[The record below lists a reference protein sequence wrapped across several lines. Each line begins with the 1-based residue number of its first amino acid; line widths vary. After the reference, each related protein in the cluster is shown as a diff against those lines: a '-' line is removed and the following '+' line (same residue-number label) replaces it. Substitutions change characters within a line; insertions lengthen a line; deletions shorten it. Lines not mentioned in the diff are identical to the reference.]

1 MRESIMIISVLGD
14 SLSTFEGYTPSR
26 AVFFDRYNSAQT
38 GLESVEDTWWMQVIR
53 SLKGELGVNHSL
65 AGSTVAGG
73 LLSSGTS
80 EERIRA
86 LGAKG
91 DPDLILVMMGTN
103 DWAYGVLPDDFEE
116 AYGRML
122 KMLRRQ
128 YPNAEVWCGTIPSGK
143 LVDPAERFF
152 FNMDSL
158 ISPARYTGIIQRL
171 AQAEGMKVA
180 DLGKNGEEYETIDGV
195 HPNKKGMATLAG
207 LWISSMEK

>member
-1 MRESIMIISVLGD
+1 
-14 SLSTFEGYTPSR
+14 
-26 AVFFDRYNSAQT
+26 
-38 GLESVEDTWWMQVIR
+38 
-53 SLKGELGVNHSL
+53 
-65 AGSTVAGG
+65 
-73 LLSSGTS
+73 
-80 EERIRA
+80 
-86 LGAKG
+86 
-91 DPDLILVMMGTN
+91 
-103 DWAYGVLPDDFEE
+103 
-116 AYGRML
+116 ML

>member
-1 MRESIMIISVLGD
+1 MIISVLGD
-14 SLSTFEGYTPSR
+14 SLSTYEGYTPSR

-65 AGSTVAGG
+65 SGSTVAGG

-80 EERIRA
+80 EERINA

-91 DPDLILVMMGTN
+91 EPDIILVMMGSN
-103 DWAYGVLPDDFEE
+103 DWAYGVLPDVFEE

-122 KMLRRQ
+122 KMIQRQ
-128 YPNAEVWCGTIPSGK
+128 YPNADIWCGTIPSGK

-158 ISPARYTGIIQRL
+158 ISPAIYSNIIGKL
-171 AQAEGMKVA
+171 AEREGMNVA
-180 DLGKNGEEYETIDGV
+180 DLSKNGEEYETIDGV
-195 HPNKKGMATLAG
+195 HPNKEGMKTLAC